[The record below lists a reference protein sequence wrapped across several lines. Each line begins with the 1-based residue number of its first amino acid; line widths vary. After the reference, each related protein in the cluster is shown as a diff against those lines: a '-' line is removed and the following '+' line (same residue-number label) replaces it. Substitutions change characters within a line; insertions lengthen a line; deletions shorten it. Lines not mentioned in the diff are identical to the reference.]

1 MENNQTILEGASID
15 LVKKTVIVRKYKYDS
30 ADGFKGK
37 SYRIY
42 AFGDKA
48 FSVHEDDAF
57 HQDFA
62 DGNVQKML
70 ITVTPEGWSL
80 SNHVTWTRANATK
93 RNQAIHDSIT
103 VENFKTAFVPSNEII
118 A

>member
-1 MENNQTILEGASID
+1 MENQTILQGTDID
-15 LVKKTVIVRKYKYDS
+15 LVKKTVIVRKYKDGS
-30 ADGFKGK
+30 ADGFNGK
-37 SYRIY
+37 SYRLY
-42 AFGDKA
+42 AFGEKA
-48 FSVHEDDAF
+48 FAVHEDDSF

-62 DGNVQKML
+62 DGNIQRML
-70 ITVTPEGWSL
+70 ITVSPEGWSL

-103 VENFKTAFVPSNEII
+103 VENFKVNFVPSNEII